1 MISSSLTAASLLLLS
16 LAGDALASPCIALD
30 ANWNLLA
37 FGFGGKDWNA
47 GTQDSWSSG
56 SAKDITASGRPPFD
70 GANTSCYLSQ
80 YTNAIYVM
88 NGDAKDTS
96 AVHIYDAAA
105 SSWSTQSVNK
115 GDKFDPSSFK
125 AILDHDTNVFYA
137 VSKSEMFFLDMG
149 LLKAANTSALSW
161 TDVGA
166 TPLPSTY
173 NPVMALAQNHIHFL
187 NVPEVPAGSAKIFVI
202 HFSWWQPDPQAY
214 PGANGGN
221 SFPASNG
228 QVTSFFQTE
237 GVQQEFAFIPSDNS
251 ATYVINVENNSTT
264 TLPAPSTKDTGA
276 QYFAGVNSLL
286 QLDSAGKISYLPY
299 KQGDAS
305 ANSAAKWSPV
315 AALASV
321 AGASSPSSASSSGSS
336 AAASGSATKGSA
348 SASKTGSA
356 THSSASASGS
366 ASANNGAVSAQIKGG
381 AVGVAAVAL
390 AFAFLA

>member
-1 MISSSLTAASLLLLS
+1 
-16 LAGDALASPCIALD
+16 
-30 ANWNLLA
+30 LLA

-70 GANTSCYLSQ
+70 GASTTCYLSQ

-88 NGDAKDTS
+88 NGDAKDPT
-96 AVHIYDAAA
+96 AVHIYDATAA
-105 SSWSTQSVNK
+105 SWSTQSVNK
-115 GDKFDPSSFK
+115 DEKFDPTSFK

-137 VSKSEMFFLDMG
+137 VSKNEMFFLDMG
-149 LLKAANTSALSW
+149 LLKAANATAMSW
-161 TDVGA
+161 TDVGS
-166 TPLPSTY
+166 TPLPSGY
-173 NPVMALAQNHIHFL
+173 EPVMALAQNHIHYL

-202 HFSWWQPDPQAY
+202 HYSWWQPEPQAY

-221 SFPASNG
+221 SFPAANG

-237 GVQQEFAFIPSDNS
+237 GVQQEFAFIPADNS

-264 TLPAPSTKDTGA
+264 TLPAPATKDAGSK
-276 QYFAGVNSLL
+276 YFAGVDSLI

-321 AGASSPSSASSSGSS
+321 ASSSSSSSSSSASG
-336 AAASGSATKGSA
+336 SGSATKGSS
-348 SASKTGSA
+348 SASKTASSSHSGASSSA
-356 THSSASASGS
+356 TSSPDNGAASAQ
-366 ASANNGAVSAQIKGG
+366 VKGG
-381 AVGVAAVAL
+381 AVGVALAALAL
-390 AFAFLA
+390 AFLA